1 MAGFTNY
8 GENLVINTILRGS
21 TNLYVGLL
29 LADPTEAG
37 NYTNEIKAPSYSRKL
52 VNFIEPSTGET
63 YNDDDIT
70 FDTASE
76 NWGWV
81 THIGIFDSLTNGNM
95 ITYAALDFKKE
106 IRAADIYKIPRGFF
120 LFDLD

>member
-21 TNLYVGLL
+21 QQLYVGLL
-29 LADPTEAG
+29 LGDPTESG
-37 NYTNEIKAPSYSRKL
+37 SSTNEIKAPSYSRKPIR
-52 VNFIEPSTGET
+52 FIEPNLGET
-63 YNDDDIT
+63 YNLDDIT
-70 FDTASE
+70 FNTAVE

-81 THIGIFDSLTNGNM
+81 THIGIYDSPTNGNM
-95 ITYAALDFKKE
+95 IMFAALDFKKE

>member
-8 GENLVINTILRGS
+8 GENLVINTVLRGS
-21 TNLYVGLL
+21 TKLYVGLL
-29 LADPTEAG
+29 LGDPTESG
-37 NYTNEIKAPSYSRKL
+37 SYTNEIKTPSYSRKI
-52 VNFIEPSTGET
+52 VSFIEPSTGET

-70 FDTASE
+70 FDTALE

-81 THIGIFDSLTNGNM
+81 THIGIFDSPTNGNM

>member
-21 TNLYVGLL
+21 TKLYVGLL